1 MKLTIGV
8 FWVLLGLRGA
18 HELVLENIDA
28 VEDDATGSEEWPHRP
43 QDGRRVSMTYIF
55 FVSRIVS
62 S

>member
-1 MKLTIGV
+1 MKPTIGI
-8 FWVLLGLRGA
+8 FRVLLGLRGA

-43 QDGRRVSMTYIF
+43 QDGRRVSMTHISL
-55 FVSRIVS
+55 VSHIVS